1 MKCIAIKILASIFYN
16 SKFKKYNCNST
27 HIYIRNSQVGIPS
40 YIIFH
45 QIALSMKYSLVEQF
59 FGSFKILQIQAVTF
73 KLSLTVA
80 SCLSDMTKQQ
90 VIFHVQAV
98 KTSFFKQQNWS
109 EATNGCLKAGKIHIR
124 RNNNKVN
131 FNEIGLISNC

>member
-1 MKCIAIKILASIFYN
+1 MKCLAIKIFASIFYN

-27 HIYIRNSQVGIPS
+27 HIYNRNSQVGIPS

-45 QIALSMKYSLVEQF
+45 QIALSINIPYWNSF
-59 FGSFKILQIQAVTF
+59 FDFFKILQIEAVTF

-109 EATNGCLKAGKIHIR
+109 EATNGCLKAGKFHIR

-131 FNEIGLISNC
+131 FNEIGLISN